1 MIHSNSNSFT
11 HSFIHPSNDSFSQS
25 QIHSF
30 IHSFIKTQIHP
41 FIPSHFHHSF
51 HNFITPSIPLTSR
64 HFRKS
69 ASILILRNQLPQ
81 LRPILKQKRNRRRTA
96 APHSLRPSRPLPAIH
111 SLHSIRPLR
120 PIGFLRSLASIA
132 FLNAFKSLQSL
143 QSLLRRRI
151 LRKRLRRQ
159 DPGRFVPPRLRVS
172 LGVRRV
178 RSIGVQP
185 TLGRFIRFGLQLSHS
200 ILEGFRQT
208 HNTAGIL
215 QVFRA

>member
-1 MIHSNSNSFT
+1 M
-11 HSFIHPSNDSFSQS
+11 
-25 QIHSF
+25 
-30 IHSFIKTQIHP
+30 IHP
-41 FIPSHFHHSF
+41 FIPSHFHNSF
-51 HNFITPSIPLTSR
+51 HNFITQSIPLTSR

-81 LRPILKQKRNRRRTA
+81 LRPILKQKRDRRRTA
-96 APHSLRPSRPLPAIH
+96 APHSLRPSRPFPAIQ

-185 TLGRFIRFGLQLSHS
+185 TLGRFIPFGLQLSHS
-200 ILEGFRQT
+200 ILERFRQT
-208 HNTAGIL
+208 YNTAGIL